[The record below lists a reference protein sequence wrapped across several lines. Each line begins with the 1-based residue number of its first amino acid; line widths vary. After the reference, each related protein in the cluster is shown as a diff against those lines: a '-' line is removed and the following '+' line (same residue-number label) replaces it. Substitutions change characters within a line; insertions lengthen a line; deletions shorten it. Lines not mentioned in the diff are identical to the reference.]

1 MTSITVQRP
10 VVIKAI
16 VTEAFKRLYIA
27 DIEDAIKRVDAIMQQ
42 IDVQARR
49 FELERQVTPQTR
61 AVRQQLDLE
70 RSRQEATRME
80 LQARLREAQDLE
92 LNSEYTQ
99 GTIEGTV
106 SVSVGD
112 NLFDKISR
120 TEILVKDGIIL
131 EIREA
136 SASLLIT
143 PSGGQRPGAAAARY
157 LNTRAAGT
165 QRPRGS
171 GG

>member
-1 MTSITVQRP
+1 MASITVQRP

-27 DIEDAIKRVDAIMQQ
+27 DLEEAIKRVDTIIQQ
-42 IDVQARR
+42 IDVQSRR

-61 AVRQQLDLE
+61 NIRAQLEMERQ
-70 RSRQEATRME
+70 RQEATRME
-80 LQARLREAQDLE
+80 LQARLREAQDLQ
-92 LNSEYTQ
+92 LNSEFTQ

-106 SVSVGD
+106 DVSVGD

-120 TEILVKDGIIL
+120 TEVIVKDGIVL

-136 SASLLIT
+136 AASPLIM
-143 PSGGQRPGAAAARY
+143 PAGG
-157 LNTRAAGT
+157 
-165 QRPRGS
+165 
-171 GG
+171 

>member
-1 MTSITVQRP
+1 MASITVQRP

-27 DIEDAIKRVDAIMQQ
+27 DLEEAIKRVDAIVQQ
-42 IDVQARR
+42 IDVQSRR

-61 AVRQQLDLE
+61 NIRAQLEMERQ
-70 RSRQEATRME
+70 RQEATRME
-80 LQARLREAQDLE
+80 IQARLREAEDLQ
-92 LNSEYTQ
+92 LNTEFIQ

-106 SVSVGD
+106 DVSVGD

-120 TEILVKDGIIL
+120 TEVIVKDGIVL

-136 SASLLIT
+136 ATSPLIM
-143 PSGGQRPGAAAARY
+143 PAGG
-157 LNTRAAGT
+157 
-165 QRPRGS
+165 
-171 GG
+171 